1 MTHPRRIVV
10 VAGGLS
16 QPSSTRMLADRL
28 ADATVRSLQERDAPA
43 VAHTIE
49 LRDHARDITNN
60 LLTGFP
66 SPALE
71 AEIAELVGADGLIV
85 VSPIFS
91 ASYSGLFKSFID
103 ILDPTSLVDMPVL
116 LGATGGSERHSLA
129 IDYALRPLFT
139 YLHAAPLST
148 GVFAASTDWGT
159 ASTGLGSRA
168 SDAATGLDERI
179 ERAGRELADA
189 TLSSRRER
197 GAVDPFALPTGFS
210 PVGAYGE
217 TR

>member
-1 MTHPRRIVV
+1 MTDPRRIAVIS
-10 VAGGLS
+10 GGLS
-16 QPSSTRMLADRL
+16 QPSATRMLADRL
-28 ADATVRSLQERDAPA
+28 AEATVRAFEEHGEPA
-43 VAHTIE
+43 VAHTVE

-66 SPALE
+66 SPALA
-71 AEIAELVGADGLIV
+71 AEIEQVVEADGVIL

-91 ASYSGLFKSFID
+91 ASYSGLVKSFID

-129 IDYALRPLFT
+129 IDYAMRPLFT
-139 YLHAAPLST
+139 YLRAAPLST
-148 GVFAASTDWGT
+148 GVFAASSDWGNESVGH
-159 ASTGLGSRA
+159 AARST
-168 SDAATGLDERI
+168 DAATGLHERI
-179 ERAGRELADA
+179 KRAGTELAAAVRD
-189 TLSSRRER
+189 SRR
-197 GAVDPFALPTGFS
+197 APVDPFALPSGFS